1 LNWPD
6 RRLARVATLIRSS
19 LTVHL
24 ALIFIVTALI
34 GFLYYTQTQRGTWDE
49 VLGRG
54 TIEVSDIGSALQELA
69 KPGASVAD
77 IQKEPRIARAA
88 SLNPGFGFIV
98 RKSGLAWDLNPQ
110 GAPPSLTK
118 AMRQMEA
125 LSSISASSCAYHEIY
140 GQIEESGLYNMVVRF
155 CEGEMTTV
163 LVYGI
168 DTIPQPAAD
177 ENSWGKGEL
186 WLVWNEFY
194 YYGLGAL
201 AALIYV
207 GVAILWV
214 WRTLGK
220 VETAAYDLLQDET
233 QALIPETRI
242 PLEFL
247 PLIRAVNSVGRRAAD
262 SLQRQQFFLGAAA
275 HELRTPL
282 TIMRLRMEEL
292 PAGPIKSE
300 FLIDLQRLSRVMNSL
315 LEFMRVTTVDA
326 RFSDVGLTAAC
337 ERAISQVNTSAQSA
351 GVRIDLHVPPAQASE
366 TIQGIEDLVVLALT
380 NVLQNA
386 ISHSETKDEIGV
398 AIEAGPTIR
407 VRDTGPGFAPSVIS
421 TIGQPFQ
428 KYPSERSGSG
438 LGFSIVERVMTL
450 HGGSVHVSND
460 PEGGAIVELRF
471 NQGSYSLQ

>member
-1 LNWPD
+1 M
-6 RRLARVATLIRSS
+6 IRNS

-24 ALIFIVTALI
+24 ALIFVATALI
-34 GFLYYTQTQRGTWDE
+34 GFFYYTQSQRQVWDE

-54 TIEVSDIGSALQELA
+54 TIEVGDIGVALQELA
-69 KPGASVAD
+69 EPGRSVAD
-77 IQKEPRIARAA
+77 IQQEPRIARAA

-125 LSSISASSCAYHEIY
+125 LGSISASSCAYHETY
-140 GQIEESGLYNMVVRF
+140 GQIEDSGHYNMVVRS
-155 CEGEMTTV
+155 CGGELTTV
-163 LVYGI
+163 LVYGV
-168 DTIPQPAAD
+168 DTIPRPATD
-177 ENSWGKGEL
+177 ENSWGEVEF
-186 WLVWNEFY
+186 WSVWYEFY
-194 YYGLGAL
+194 YYGLGGL
-201 AALIYV
+201 AALIYI

-214 WRTLGK
+214 RRTLGK

-233 QALIPETRI
+233 QTLIPESRI

-292 PAGPIKSE
+292 PEGPVKSE

-326 RFSDVGLTAAC
+326 KFSEVDLTAAC
-337 ERAISQVNTSAQSA
+337 ERAIGQVNASALSA
-351 GVRIDLHVPPAQASE
+351 DVKIDLELSLAQTSE
-366 TIQGIEDLVVLALT
+366 TIQGVEDLVVLALT

-386 ISHSETKDEIGV
+386 ISHSKPKDEIEV
-398 AIEAGPTIR
+398 AIERGPTIR
-407 VRDTGPGFAPSVIS
+407 VKDTGPGFAPSVIS

-450 HGGSVHVSND
+450 HGGSVHVSNA

-471 NQGSYSLQ
+471 DCGSHSLQ